1 MRRIVLVIAMIL
13 GATFIATAQD
23 IQYLDSLY
31 SKQQEVISSL
41 EGRIKDLEKKQTQQ
55 SGALGSLSNKVIEI
69 DTEVGT
75 LRDGLSGTNS
85 NLDSAKSS
93 LEGQIQE
100 TKTTAENE
108 AQTVKKGLKSTMV
121 IGGILAFVLLC
132 IAILLHLLQ
141 KKRLQN
147 SLMSIE
153 DAHKAQDSLQV
164 ESVNLDNKILQIID
178 SQLKIQKMQPE
189 QKEPDHSLAL
199 KVADEIVR
207 IETNLSRMDASVK
220 GYKQLAA
227 SVRRIKDNF
236 SANGYEFVDMLGK
249 EYNEGMKVIANFV
262 PDDTLEEG
270 KQIITGIIKPQIN
283 YNGVMIQAAQITVS
297 QNI

>member
-1 MRRIVLVIAMIL
+1 MIAIML

-23 IQYLDSLY
+23 NQYLDSLY
-31 SKQQEVISSL
+31 SKQQEVISTL
-41 EGRIKDLEKKQTQQ
+41 QGRIQDLEKKQTQQ
-55 SGALGSLSNKVIEI
+55 SGAIGTLSNKVDEI
-69 DTEVGT
+69 GSEVGS

-100 TKTTAENE
+100 TKTAAKNE

-141 KKRLQN
+141 KKRLQ
-147 SLMSIE
+147 
-153 DAHKAQDSLQV
+153 KAQDSLQA